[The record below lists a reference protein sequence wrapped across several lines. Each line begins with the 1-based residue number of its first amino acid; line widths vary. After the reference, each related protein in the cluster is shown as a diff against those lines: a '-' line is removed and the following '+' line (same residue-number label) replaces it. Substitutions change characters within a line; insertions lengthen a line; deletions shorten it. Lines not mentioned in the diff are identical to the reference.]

1 MFDIEATHAREL
13 DGPNRWLAEA
23 RGGTGLG
30 QPYEKDEHERGRADG
45 LLARARAQL
54 AEDRGANPAGAFT
67 KLRMTLAPEWHEA
80 VRGVDSDAAGRR
92 MLEAAKRAIGSELP
106 RHQGVLTL
114 VRQGPD
120 SIPAVQAVLSP
131 RLRDGG
137 TAPLLGRADIARLE
151 GKWDRA
157 VQVAFGL
164 TRNLESGRRPDP
176 PHEHEL
182 RTEMD
187 RAMSRFMDVMSARM
201 RGEASQEDLRAAA
214 TEAERATEAYRSAH
228 LRAEPRRL
236 VELPRPELERHLDV
250 SRRKVEGPPKT
261 PPNVLRFR
269 IKDGHQYLHRWDPQD
284 VRTVLQRATEAAI
297 GRAGLQVKVEAVCR
311 NAGVDLQVF
320 VLFNRRAEN
329 GGREIDPGEVST
341 ALLTHL
347 RAEIPEKARQY
358 DSRLAGTL
366 GELGG
371 VDLVRTAREPVP
383 TNTLSRV
390 PAAPLPSP
398 AIAESIEVRLR
409 VGRGVEYLAAVPA
422 ENRRDVVRAAVERA
436 FPFLVEQRSATQF
449 AILSDGN
456 ALHVR
461 VTVPNRFGWTRE
473 QLERPL
479 FQFRFAHE
487 IQRAF
492 VVYGAGRKPLSPL
505 PASRPVGG
513 LLRTLGRGVRGAVD
527 VSRVVQSPAR
537 TLAESAVFSR
547 IPSPLRTIRAIS
559 RALGFL
565 RQPDE

>member
-13 DGPNRWLAEA
+13 DGPDRWLAEA

-30 QPYEKDEHERGRADG
+30 QPYERDERGADG
-45 LLARARAQL
+45 ELLARARAQL

-80 VRGVDSDAAGRR
+80 VRGVDSDAAARR
-92 MLEAAKRAIGSELP
+92 MLEAAKRAIASELP

-151 GKWDRA
+151 AKWDRT
-157 VQVAFGL
+157 VQIAFGL

-187 RAMSRFMDVMSARM
+187 RAMRRFMDVMSARM
-201 RGEASQEDLRAAA
+201 RGEASQEDLRGAA
-214 TEAERATEAYRSAH
+214 TEAERATEAYRSTQ
-228 LRAEPRRL
+228 LRAEPPHS
-236 VELPRPELERHLDV
+236 VEVPTPELVRYPDV
-250 SRRKVEGPPKT
+250 SRRGAEGPPKT
-261 PPNVLRFR
+261 APSVLRFR

-297 GRAGLQVKVEAVCR
+297 GRAGLQVKVETVCR
-311 NAGVDLQVF
+311 NAGGDLQVF

-329 GGREIDPGEVST
+329 ASREVDPSEVSA
-341 ALLTHL
+341 ALMTHL
-347 RAEIPEKARQY
+347 RAEIPEKAKQY
-358 DSRLAGTL
+358 DSRLAGTV
-366 GELGG
+366 GELGN
-371 VDLVRTAREPVP
+371 VDLVRTRRESLLTDRP
-383 TNTLSRV
+383 SRG
-390 PAAPLPSP
+390 PGAPLPSP
-398 AIAESIEVRLR
+398 EMAESFEVRLR
-409 VGRGVEYLAAVPA
+409 LTRGVEYLAAVPP
-422 ENRRDVVRAAVERA
+422 ENRRDVVWAAVERA

-449 AILSDGN
+449 AVRLDGN

-461 VTVPNRFGWTRE
+461 VTVPTRFGWTRQ

-492 VVYGAGRKPLSPL
+492 VVYGGGLKPLTPL
-505 PASRPVGG
+505 PASRPGGG
-513 LLRTLGRGVRGAVD
+513 LLRTVGRGVRGAAD
-527 VSRVVQSPAR
+527 VSRIVQSPAR

>member
-13 DGPNRWLAEA
+13 DGPDRWLAEA

-30 QPYEKDEHERGRADG
+30 QPYEKHDHERGAAG
-45 LLARARAQL
+45 ELLARARAQL
-54 AEDRGANPAGAFT
+54 AEDRGANPTGAFT

-80 VRGVDSDAAGRR
+80 VRGVDSDAAARR
-92 MLEAAKRAIGSELP
+92 MLEAAKRAIASQLP

-151 GKWDRA
+151 AKWDRT

-187 RAMSRFMDVMSARM
+187 RAMRRFMDAMSARM
-201 RGEASQEDLRAAA
+201 RGEASQEDLRGAA
-214 TEAERATEAYRSAH
+214 TQAEKATEAYRSAQ
-228 LRAEPRRL
+228 LRAEPRRSVEVPAPGL
-236 VELPRPELERHLDV
+236 VHYPDV
-250 SRRKVEGPPKT
+250 SRRGAEGPPKT
-261 PPNVLRFR
+261 TPNVLRFR

-297 GRAGLQVKVEAVCR
+297 GRAGLQVKVATVCR
-311 NAGVDLQVF
+311 NAGDDLQVF
-320 VLFNRRAEN
+320 VLFNRGAEN
-329 GGREIDPGEVST
+329 AGREVDPSEVST

-347 RAEIPEKARQY
+347 RAEIPDKARQY
-358 DSRLAGTL
+358 DSRLAGTVGAL
-366 GELGG
+366 GN
-371 VDLVRTAREPVP
+371 VDLVRAGRESLLTDRP
-383 TNTLSRV
+383 SRG
-390 PAAPLPSP
+390 PSAPLPSP
-398 AIAESIEVRLR
+398 EIAESFVVRLR
-409 VGRGVEYLAAVPA
+409 LTRGVEYLAAVPA
-422 ENRRDVVRAAVERA
+422 ENRREVVRAAVERA
-436 FPFLVEQRSATQF
+436 FPFLAEQSAAAPF
-449 AILSDGN
+449 VVLADGH

-461 VTVPNRFGWTRE
+461 VTVPSRFGWTRE

-479 FQFRFAHE
+479 FQFRFGHE
-487 IQRAF
+487 IHRAF
-492 VVYGAGRKPLSPL
+492 VVHGGGRKPLTPL
-505 PASRPVGG
+505 PVSRPRGG
-513 LLRTLGRGVRGAVD
+513 LLRTVGRGVRGAVD
-527 VSRVVQSPAR
+527 VSRIVHSPAR

>member
-13 DGPNRWLAEA
+13 DGPDRWLAEA
-23 RGGTGLG
+23 RGGEGLG
-30 QPYEKDEHERGRADG
+30 QPYERHDQAKGSTGE

-80 VRGVDSDAAGRR
+80 VRGVDSEAAARR
-92 MLEAAKRAIGSELP
+92 MLEAAKRAIASQLP

-151 GKWDRA
+151 AKWDRT

-164 TRNLESGRRPDP
+164 TRNLESGRRPDA

-187 RAMSRFMDVMSARM
+187 RAMRRFMDVMSARM
-201 RGEASQEDLRAAA
+201 RGEASQEDLRGAA
-214 TEAERATEAYRSAH
+214 TEAERATEAYRSAQ
-228 LRAEPRRL
+228 LRPEPRPS
-236 VELPRPELERHLDV
+236 VEKPTPELVRHSDV
-250 SRRKVEGPPKT
+250 SRRGVEGPPKT
-261 PPNVLRFR
+261 APNVLRFR
-269 IKDGHQYLHRWDPQD
+269 IKDGHHYLHRWDPQD

-297 GRAGLQVKVEAVCR
+297 GRAGLQVKVETVCR
-311 NAGVDLQVF
+311 NAGRDLQVF

-329 GGREIDPGEVST
+329 AGREVDPNEVST

-347 RAEIPEKARQY
+347 RAEIPDKARQY
-358 DSRLAGTL
+358 DSRLAGTV
-366 GELGG
+366 GELGK
-371 VDLVRTAREPVP
+371 VDLVRTGREPLLTDRP
-383 TNTLSRV
+383 SRA
-390 PAAPLPSP
+390 PGAALPSP
-398 AIAESIEVRLR
+398 AIAESFEVRLR
-409 VGRGVEYLAAVPA
+409 LTRGVEYLAAVPP
-422 ENRRDVVRAAVERA
+422 ENRRDVIWAAVERA
-436 FPFLVEQRSATQF
+436 FPFLVEQRSATHF
-449 AILSDGN
+449 AVLSDGN

-461 VTVPNRFGWTRE
+461 VTVPTRFGWTRQ

-492 VVYGAGRKPLSPL
+492 VVYGGGRKPLSPL

-527 VSRVVQSPAR
+527 VGRVVQSPAR

-547 IPSPLRTIRAIS
+547 IPSPLRTIMAIS